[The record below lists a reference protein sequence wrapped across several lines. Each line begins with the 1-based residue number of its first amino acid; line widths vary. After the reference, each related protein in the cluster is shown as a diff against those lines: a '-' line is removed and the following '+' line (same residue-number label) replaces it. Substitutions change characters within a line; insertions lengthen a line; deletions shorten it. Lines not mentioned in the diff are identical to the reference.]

1 MLELRNRYTVVTGAS
16 SGLGLEVARH
26 IAKDHGGHLVVVA
39 RRRERLEAL
48 RDELRGVDVVPVV
61 ADLSR
66 PEDVER
72 TFAEATKGRSIYGAI
87 LNAGV
92 TYYGRALEQPAESFD
107 SMLATNV
114 TSLVHLSNRFVEH
127 MAAQP
132 ARGGLMLVSSLAG
145 FSPMPYQAAYGATKA
160 FVTSYGQSLAY
171 EVQDSGVSVTVF
183 APGGI
188 ATEMQALS
196 GLSRKFKHDDF
207 GVMSADVTARLAVR
221 AFVRRQRL
229 YVPGLVNQVGAVAMK
244 LMPRRLVVGRI
255 AALFR
260 ED

>member
-1 MLELRNRYTVVTGAS
+1 MDLRNRYTVVTGAS
-16 SGLGLEVARH
+16 SGLGLEIARH

-48 RDELRGVDVVPVV
+48 REELSSVDVVPIV

-72 TFAEATKGRSIYGAI
+72 TFAEATNGRSVYGAI

-92 TYYGRALEQPAESFD
+92 TFYGRALEQPQQAFD

-114 TSLVHLSNRFVEH
+114 TSLVHLANRFVEH
-127 MAAQP
+127 IAAQP

-145 FSPMPYQAAYGATKA
+145 FSPTPYQAAYGATKA
-160 FVTSYGQSLAY
+160 FVTSYGQSLGY
-171 EVQDSGVSVTVF
+171 EVQGTGVSVTVF

-188 ATEMQALS
+188 ATEMQELS

-207 GVMSADVTARLAVR
+207 GVMTAEETARLAVR

-229 YVPGLVNQVGAVAMK
+229 YVPGFVNQLGATAIK
-244 LMPRRLVVGRI
+244 LMPRSLVIGRI

-260 ED
+260 EDS